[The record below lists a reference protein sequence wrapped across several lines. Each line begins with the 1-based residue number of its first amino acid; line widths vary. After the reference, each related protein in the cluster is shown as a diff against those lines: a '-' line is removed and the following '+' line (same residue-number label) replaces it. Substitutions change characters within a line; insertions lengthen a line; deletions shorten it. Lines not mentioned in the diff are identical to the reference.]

1 MKHVLYLLL
10 ILVSFGSCKKEQVAA
25 QNPDFE
31 SGSIPKIISSD
42 TLTSG
47 QWWGLNISDT
57 ITDVYKT
64 IQLIQD
70 PKKINYLGIVGD
82 GLIKIEDLEYTIPL
96 YTSIFLDERIG
107 TESGIQ
113 IHFAYNKVKSIHTN
127 SGTELSRWPLNTANV
142 ATISKND
149 PIENIY
155 SSLINIKN
163 IAAYANK
170 FERISLFDKDLTK
183 AYDVQMSKSPQWHFS
198 ATVNDKR
205 YYVVHLN
212 FSSGLLTS
220 IYTTLYETY

>member
-10 ILVSFGSCKKEQVAA
+10 ILVSFGSCKKEKVTTENSVIVSA
-25 QNPDFE
+25 P
-31 SGSIPKIISSD
+31 IPKIISSD

-57 ITDVYKT
+57 ITEVYKT
-64 IQLIQD
+64 IQHIRD
-70 PKKINYLGIVGD
+70 PKKINYLGIVGNVFT
-82 GLIKIEDLEYTIPL
+82 KIEDLENTLPL
-96 YTSIFLDERIG
+96 YTSIFLDEKAG

-127 SGTELSRWPLNTANV
+127 SGTELSRWPLNTASV

-220 IYTTLYETY
+220 IYAILYETY